1 MKMSDYEKSRKERER
16 REKERERREEEEK
29 MGEERK
35 KQVRFGIC
43 NVLLNSST
51 SINQAKI

>member
-1 MKMSDYEKSRKERER
+1 MSDYEKSRKERER

-43 NVLLNSST
+43 NVLPISST
-51 SINQAKI
+51 SIN